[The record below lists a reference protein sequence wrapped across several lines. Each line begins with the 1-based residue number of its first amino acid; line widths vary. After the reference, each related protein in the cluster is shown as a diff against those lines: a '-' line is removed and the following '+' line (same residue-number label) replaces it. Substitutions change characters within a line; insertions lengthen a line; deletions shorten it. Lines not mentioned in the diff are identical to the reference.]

1 MILEPGNPLA
11 RARSGALLLLA
22 ALAAARA
29 GAQTVVIP
37 PALDPGA
44 IQQRQIDEERRRREA
59 EQEHK
64 PTPPIDSGA
73 LAKPAAPPADNKVK
87 FRVREIVFSPSAI
100 LPAAELDRAAAE
112 FLDREVTLADLQ
124 QLTARINDAYRS
136 RKVVTAEAIIP
147 PQDVTQGVIHV
158 RLVEGRVGRTQIQ
171 GNTSTRARFI
181 ERRLHQQLVDL
192 DRLESA
198 MTRFNRTTDAQLKA
212 ALEPGQARGT
222 TDFQVDVA
230 EPKRQELRMTADNY
244 GSPSTGSS
252 RATIAYLNRSLFG
265 DRDALAL
272 SDCQASGQTSLASSY
287 GLPINAWGG
296 RVDLSGNLDKTSI
309 KYGPLT
315 SLHITGESKGW
326 TAGLRQPTWLT
337 QRWQLDLLASLQERN
352 STNWIDTQLLATTR
366 TRGRNVGLE
375 ASAFQDRDSEVLN
388 YTRSFVKATVLDTES
403 LLIDRGSLR
412 YNHQFRGATSLA
424 GNVSW
429 QSTKQKSLPSSEQF
443 FIGGQG
449 SVPGYTSGAL
459 SGDTGEAVSVDLR
472 HPLGSGSL
480 WGQRLQVGGLTTLAY
495 GSVAPYRPPG
505 SILAEHVHLAGLAL
519 GANAALGS
527 RYTASLMLGR
537 GLTGVD
543 AGLRGPCVQF
553 QVGAVLF

>member
-1 MILEPGNPLA
+1 MA
-11 RARSGALLLLA
+11 RTRQGALLLLA
-22 ALAAARA
+22 TLAAARA

-37 PALDPGA
+37 PSLDPGA
-44 IQQRQIDEERRRREA
+44 VQQRQIDEERRRREA
-59 EQEHK
+59 EQDRK
-64 PTPPIDSGA
+64 PTEPVDRGA

-87 FRVREIVFSPSAI
+87 FRVREIVFSPSLI
-100 LPAAELDRAAAE
+100 LPRAELDRAAAE
-112 FLDREVTLADLQ
+112 FVGQEVTLADLQ
-124 QLTARINDAYRS
+124 RLTAKVNDAYHA

-147 PQDVTQGVIHV
+147 PQDVSQGVIEV
-158 RLVEGRVGRTQIQ
+158 RLVEGRVGRTRIQ
-171 GNTSTRARFI
+171 GNVSTRTRFI
-181 ERRLHQQLVDL
+181 ERRLHQKPGELVDL

-198 MTRFNRTTDAQLKA
+198 MTRFNRTTDAQVRA

-230 EPKRQELRMTADNY
+230 EPKRQELRLAVDNY
-244 GSPSTGSS
+244 GSPATGSS
-252 RATIAYLNRSLFG
+252 RATLAYLNRSLFG

-287 GLPINAWGG
+287 GFPINAWGG

-315 SLHITGESKGW
+315 SLRITGESKGW

-366 TRGRNVGLE
+366 TRGRNLGLE
-375 ASAFQDRDSEVLN
+375 LSAFQDRDSEVLN
-388 YTRSFVKATVLDTES
+388 YTRSFVKATVLEPVS

-412 YNHQFRGATSLA
+412 YNHQFRGTTSLA
-424 GNVSW
+424 SNLSW
-429 QSTKQKSLPSSEQF
+429 QSTRQKALPSSEQI

-459 SGDTGEAVSVDLR
+459 SGDTGQSLSVDLR
-472 HPLGSGSL
+472 HPLGTGSL
-480 WGQRLQVGGLTTLAY
+480 WGQSLQTGGVTTLAY

-505 SILAEHVHLAGLAL
+505 SILADRMHLLGLAV
-519 GANAALGS
+519 GVNAALGS
-527 RYTASLMLGR
+527 RYTASLALGR

-543 AGLRGPCVQF
+543 PGLRGPCVQF
-553 QVGAVLF
+553 QVGALLF